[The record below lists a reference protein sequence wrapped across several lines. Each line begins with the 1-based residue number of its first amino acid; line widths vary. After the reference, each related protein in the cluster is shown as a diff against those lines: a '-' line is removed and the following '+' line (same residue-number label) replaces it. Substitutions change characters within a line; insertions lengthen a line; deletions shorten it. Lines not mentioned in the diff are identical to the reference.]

1 MSDNMNSSSASPS
14 IPTSTFPKF
23 WHSIATARIHIETL
37 MAGWAIPEFLTY
49 IRGHPTLSN
58 EFLELA
64 RETTINPDTELPDT
78 DTPPDSNVSFEA
90 ADPDDSGDEG
100 EHTAGDRLHLK
111 AFFMFGLE
119 QEWVSPHIH
128 WIWWRQCEVKR
139 ENLKRRV
146 QEQEETIYEQERL
159 IEELE
164 QRLREEEDLEE
175 ETYRRGFLV
184 GEKEG
189 RGEVYREEGRLLQS
203 TLEEEGRSGWRKG
216 REDGLTIGRK
226 QGRREM
232 FEVMNHSGKPPS
244 GKRSR
249 QEETE
254 ARGEDSLYYTMREMV
269 FWGK

>member
-1 MSDNMNSSSASPS
+1 MSGTMNSSSASPS
-14 IPTSTFPKF
+14 IPTSTFPRV

-49 IRGHPTLSN
+49 IRGHPTISN
-58 EFLELA
+58 EVLELA
-64 RETTINPDTELPDT
+64 RETTVNPDTELRET
-78 DTPPDSNVSFEA
+78 DTPPDSDVSFEA
-90 ADPDDSGDEG
+90 ADPDDAGDDG

-111 AFFMFGLE
+111 AFFMFGFV

-128 WIWWRQCEVKR
+128 WIWWRQCAVKR

-146 QEQEETIYEQERL
+146 QEQEEKIYEQERL

-164 QRLREEEDLEE
+164 RKLREEEDLEE
-175 ETYRRGFLV
+175 ETYREGFLA
-184 GEKEG
+184 GEREG
-189 RGEVYREEGRLLQS
+189 RGEVYPEEGRLLRA
-203 TLEEEGRSGWRKG
+203 TLEEEGRSGWEKG

-232 FEVMNHSGKPPS
+232 FEVMNHSDNPPS
-244 GKRSR
+244 GKKSR

-254 ARGEDSLYYTMREMV
+254 ARGEDSRYYTMREMV
-269 FWGK
+269 FWG

>member
-1 MSDNMNSSSASPS
+1 MNFSSLLERPQS
-14 IPTSTFPKF
+14 I
-23 WHSIATARIHIETL
+23 R
-37 MAGWAIPEFLTY
+37 
-49 IRGHPTLSN
+49 TLSS
-58 EFLELA
+58 
-64 RETTINPDTELPDT
+64 DT

-146 QEQEETIYEQERL
+146 EEQEETIYEQKRL
-159 IEELE
+159 IEALE
-164 QRLREEEDLEE
+164 EKLREEEDLEE

-184 GEKEG
+184 GEEEG

-216 REDGLTIGRK
+216 KEDGLTIGKK

-244 GKRSR
+244 EKRSR

-269 FWGK
+269 FWG